1 MIQYFKYLVFT
12 IALNFYFISQLDDIF
27 FLGEFLRYLCAISYC
42 RRKNDILSSQF
53 SKVMKLKRSQNNL
66 PIKQYEKEIIY
77 AVESNQVVIIAGD
90 TGCGK
95 STQVILNLLPEI
107 SWWTHNVI

>member
-1 MIQYFKYLVFT
+1 MIYSFLAIVGSYV
-12 IALNFYFISQLDDIF
+12 IF
-27 FLGEFLRYLCAISYC
+27 VQMLSIEE
-42 RRKNDILSSQF
+42 KNGIILFSQF

-95 STQVILNLLPEI
+95 STQVFLNLLPEI
-107 SWWTHNVI
+107 S